1 MNDSTHNILIIDD
14 SAEDRESVKHYLS
27 ERSDPAYVVYEAE
40 NGEQGLE
47 QCRLHAID
55 CILLDYHLPDVN
67 GVDFLSRLHQQ
78 FGSAVPAV
86 VMLTGQGNESLAVQ
100 AIKAG
105 AQDYLVKGVSLH
117 RVGQALPAAI
127 ESTRL
132 RRVVDAQRREVMQ
145 LSEERAAL
153 VAKLEERT
161 EQLVDA
167 DRRKDEFLA
176 TLAHELRNP
185 LAPIRT
191 SMHVLKL
198 MYPNEH
204 KADDIRNVVE
214 RQVSHL
220 AHLIDDLMDVARI
233 NSGKVVLQRAPVEL
247 NALVEHVVEVCS
259 PQLSFGKHTIKV
271 DVPPPGTMLYADP
284 VRLVQVLTNILSNAC
299 KYTLEPGVIK
309 FSASVEGK
317 NAIFSIRDPGI
328 GMAKESLSS
337 IFERF
342 TQVKPAQG
350 LMNEGL
356 GLGLSLARQFVEM
369 HGGTIEPRSEGIRK
383 GSEFVITLPVVT
395 EAPHTTQPAPK
406 LPQSGL
412 SNDQRKVLLI
422 DDNRDGADMLKMIF
436 EAEGFDVET
445 AYNGEDAVRAAG
457 SRHPDILVMDLGM
470 PGIDGYEA
478 IRQIRQQ
485 AAGAPVLAIALTG
498 WNQGDTAQ
506 HTRDAGFDHHMV
518 KPVEY
523 HQLKNI
529 IDESLGVPH

>member
-1 MNDSTHNILIIDD
+1 MNQSTHNILVIDD
-14 SAEDRESVKHYLS
+14 STDDRESVKRYLA

-40 NGEQGLE
+40 NGEQGLA

-67 GVDFLSRLHQQ
+67 GVDFLSRLRDE

-132 RRVVDAQRREVMQ
+132 RRVVDAQGREVMQ

-161 EQLVDA
+161 AQLVDA

-233 NSGKVVLQRAPVEL
+233 NSGKVVLQREPVEL

-259 PQLSFGKHTIKV
+259 PQLAFGKHSIKV

-299 KYTLEPGVIK
+299 KYTLVPGVIK
-309 FSASVEGK
+309 LSAWVEGK
-317 NAIFSIRDPGI
+317 NVIFSIRDPGI

-369 HGGTIEPRSEGIRK
+369 HGGAIEPRSEGIRK
-383 GSEFVITLPVVT
+383 GSEFVITLPIVT
-395 EAPHTTQPAPK
+395 EAARPAKPAPK
-406 LPQSGL
+406 PQPGL
-412 SNDQRKVLLI
+412 SNDQRKVLLV

-445 AYNGEDAVRAAG
+445 AYNGEDAVSAAG
-457 SRHPDILVMDLGM
+457 TRHPDILVMDLGM

-506 HTRDAGFDHHMV
+506 RTRDAGFDHHMV

-529 IDESLGVPH
+529 IDESLGVSH